1 MYRGIATAAK
11 IPSMIVTMINSISV
25 NPLFVFLIFDSLVFI
40 LWFVV
45 LGVLVCLL
53 FYGCNFFQKDDGDSK
68 SATNMIGAID
78 CEPDPEPAITVYI

>member
-1 MYRGIATAAK
+1 FFCFLTEVMYRGIATAAK

-45 LGVLVCLL
+45 FGVLVCLR
-53 FYGCNFFQKDDGDSK
+53 FMVVIFSRKMMEIQGQPR
-68 SATNMIGAID
+68 T
-78 CEPDPEPAITVYI
+78 

>member
-25 NPLFVFLIFDSLVFI
+25 NPLFVFFIFDSLSFYPLVCGF
-40 LWFVV
+40 
-45 LGVLVCLL
+45 GVLVFVL